1 MNDNIPNIAIAF
13 IGLIVA
19 AIGHLF
25 DVPAATLWVA
35 AIGSALGVAF
45 SKDAS
50 LCGAFFL
57 ILVGTLATG
66 WAVPVV
72 LKFAP
77 DVAQKS
83 VAALLSFTFIAFR
96 VQIRQEA
103 PKIMVALFA
112 KLQEVIRGNKA

>member
-13 IGLIVA
+13 IGVLAA

-25 DVPAATLWVA
+25 DVPPATLWVA

-45 SKDAS
+45 SKEAS
-50 LCGAFFL
+50 LIAAFIL
-57 ILVGTLATG
+57 IVVGTLATG

-77 DVAQKS
+77 DIAQKS
-83 VAALLSFTFIAFR
+83 VAAFMAFTFIAFR

-103 PKIMVALFA
+103 PKILTAIFIRI
-112 KLQEVIRGNKA
+112 QDFIRGNKA